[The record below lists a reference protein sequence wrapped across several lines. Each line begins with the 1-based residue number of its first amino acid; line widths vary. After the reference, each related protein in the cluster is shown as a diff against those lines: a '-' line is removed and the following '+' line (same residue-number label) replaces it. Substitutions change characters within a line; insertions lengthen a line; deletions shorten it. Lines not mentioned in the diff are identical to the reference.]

1 MKPDYKNWM
10 PKGMVLSGFAATA
23 VFLILFI
30 VFGLT
35 GIVSGT
41 LKTVLFIVFLAGTI
55 IGLGVSVW
63 MILLYRAFS
72 YNGKRQMS
80 RKIIEGIAGYVKLPD
95 GGKGLDVGCGSGALA
110 IACAKRNPKA
120 AFIGIDRW
128 GKEYASFNKPLCENN
143 AKAEGVSNVSFER
156 GDATHL
162 DFPDESFDAVVS
174 NYVYH
179 NIPGDRQAWLLE
191 TLRVLK
197 KGGMFAIHDIFSK
210 SRYGNMHAFVQKLK
224 DMGYEDV
231 RLIDT
236 TDGTFMTRKEAAWM
250 ELAGSALLV
259 GKK

>member
-35 GIVSGT
+35 GIISGT

-55 IGLGVSVW
+55 IGLCVSIW

-80 RKIIEGIAGYVKLPD
+80 RQIIEGIAGYVKLPD
-95 GGKGLDVGCGSGALA
+95 DGKGLDVGCGSGALA
-110 IACAKRNPKA
+110 IACAKRNPTA
-120 AFIGIDRW
+120 SFVGIDRW
-128 GKEYASFNKPLCENN
+128 GKEYASYNKPLCESN
-143 AKAEGVSNVSFER
+143 ARAEGVNNVSFQR

-179 NIPGDRQAWLLE
+179 NIPGDRQAYLLE

-210 SRYGNMHAFVQKLK
+210 AKYGDMQAFVKKLK
-224 DMGYEDV
+224 DMGYADV

-236 TDGTFMTRKEAAWM
+236 ADGTWIAKWESVWM
-250 ELAGSALLV
+250 ELAGSALLI

>member
-63 MILLYRAFS
+63 MILLYCAFS

-95 GGKGLDVGCGSGALA
+95 DGKGLDVGCGSGALA
-110 IACAKRNPKA
+110 IACAKRNPTA
-120 AFIGIDRW
+120 DFIGIDRW

-143 AKAEGVSNVSFER
+143 AKAEGVNNISFER

-179 NIPGDRQAWLLE
+179 NIPGDRQAYLLE

-197 KGGMFAIHDIFSK
+197 KGGMFAIHDIYSK
-210 SRYGNMHAFVQKLK
+210 SKYGDMQAFVKKLK
-224 DMGYEDV
+224 DMGYADV

-236 TDGTFMTRKEAAWM
+236 TDGTWIAKWESVWM
-250 ELAGSALLV
+250 ELAGSALLI
-259 GKK
+259 GRK